1 MKVAT
6 RNRLELKKFVKPQS
20 FSHHFLLYIHW
31 VWEAKLL
38 KCQQCILHKW
48 TTRWVFRRP
57 DATSTFLGTTKV
69 KINFSFSMKPFTER
83 RAAHVTHTHHME
95 CLLAD
100 NAAFCGA
107 HITSTSASPRTHF
120 GWAEICLKDQAVIE
134 YQLNLI
140 GNLSA
145 ICESKAA
152 PMSPKY

>member
-6 RNRLELKKFVKPQS
+6 RNRLELKVRKASIIQS
-20 FSHHFLLYIHW
+20 PFPPVHSLSVRSQTTQVPAMY
-31 VWEAKLL
+31 
-38 KCQQCILHKW
+38 ILHKW